1 MAELFVSLVKIM
13 KKVFAFVDER
23 CPKSAVSA
31 LIREGFYPIPVPPFP
46 HLSDPVSSHT
56 DMLLF
61 LADRTLI
68 SYADY
73 AEENE
78 EFFKLV
84 RTLTKDR
91 GINLRFISDAVS
103 KEYPLDARL
112 NALSVGG
119 RLFLKTDTA
128 AGALTEWAKSRGIRT
143 VHTNQGYP
151 ACTVLK
157 LSDGAAVTADRG
169 MARIMSN
176 EGIRVTLI
184 EEGGVSLPPY
194 SHGFI
199 GGAAGVYRDTVYF
212 VGKIE
217 EHPSYNIIK
226 SAALSEGLRLVSLGD
241 TGLLDV
247 GGILFLE

>member
-1 MAELFVSLVKIM
+1 MD
-13 KKVFAFVDER
+13 KVLAFIDER
-23 CPKSAVSA
+23 CPKSAVAA
-31 LIREGFYPIPVPPFP
+31 LIREGFYPVPVPPFSR
-46 HLSDPVSSHT
+46 LSEPVSSHT

-84 RTLTKDR
+84 RTLTKGRD
-91 GINLRFISDAVS
+91 INLRFISDVAS

-112 NALSVGG
+112 NALSVGDI
-119 RLFLKTDTA
+119 LFLKTDTA
-128 AGALTEWAKSRGIRT
+128 AGALTEWAESSGRRT
-143 VHTNQGYP
+143 VHTKQGYP

-157 LSDGAAVTADRG
+157 LSGSAAITADRG
-169 MARIMSN
+169 MARIMER

-184 EEGGVSLPPY
+184 EDGGISLPPY
-194 SHGFI
+194 STGFI
-199 GGAAGVYRDTVYF
+199 GGAAGVYRDRVYF

-226 SAALSEGLRLVSLGD
+226 RAAEAEGLRLVSLGD
-241 TGLLDV
+241 TGLFDV